1 MGRNNEWAFTP
12 GGNPRPARIKGRWRI
27 VIVEEPVLS
36 IRGIHKQFYG
46 NTVLKG
52 VDLDV
57 GAGEI
62 HGLVGENGAGKT
74 TLMNILFGMPVIHET
89 GGFGGEVWF
98 KGSKADF
105 RSPGDAMTAGIG
117 MVHQEFMLL
126 PGFTVTENIK
136 LNRETTYPNFLSGIA
151 GRRMETLDVPAMR
164 IDARRALDKLE
175 MSIDEWIPVAG
186 MPVGHMQF
194 IEIARE
200 IDKKTVSL
208 LVLDEPTAVLTE
220 GEAAGLLRAMRIVAS
235 SGIAILFITH
245 RLDEVVEVA
254 DRITVLRDGEV
265 VGRMKGGEAK
275 VARLAELMV
284 GRSLEQGARQG
295 DEGRLSGAPVALR
308 LKNLEVDMPGEV
320 VKGVSLEIRK
330 GEILG
335 LGGLAGHGKLG
346 VANGIMGLKPAS
358 GAVEKN
364 GSSVPLNDPKGALNA
379 GLAFLSE
386 DRRGVGLLLDDS
398 VEDNIVVAGM
408 MAQGKFL
415 KRMFLLPLKMR
426 DNGAIRSHASNMVRK
441 LDIRCTSTKQR
452 VRQISGGNQQK
463 ICVAKALTL
472 EPDVLLVSEPTRGI
486 DVGAKERVLDE
497 LLRLNR
503 EDGITVIM
511 TSSELNELRKI
522 CDRIAIMHGG
532 RISSVLD
539 PGASDAAFGLAM
551 AGKEK
556 TADAG

>member
-1 MGRNNEWAFTP
+1 
-12 GGNPRPARIKGRWRI
+12 
-27 VIVEEPVLS
+27 PVLS
-36 IRGIHKQFYG
+36 MRDVHKEFYG

-52 VDLDV
+52 VSLDV
-57 GAGEI
+57 KPGEI

-74 TLMNILFGMPVIHET
+74 TLMNILFGMPVIRET
-89 GGFGGEVWF
+89 GGFTGEVLF
-98 KGSKADF
+98 KSTKVDF
-105 RSPGDAMTAGIG
+105 RSPADAMRAGIG

-136 LNRETTYPNFLSGIA
+136 LNREITRPNTVSRLVS
-151 GRRMETLDVPAMR
+151 RRLETLDVPAMR
-164 IDARRALDKLE
+164 RDSRRALDRLE
-175 MSIDEWIPVAG
+175 MSIDEWAPVAG

-200 IDKKTVSL
+200 IDKQQASL

-220 GEAAGLLRAMRIVAS
+220 GEAANLLRAMKIVAS

-245 RLDEVVEVA
+245 RLDEVVEAA

-265 VGRMKGGEAK
+265 VGRMRRDEAR
-275 VARLAELMV
+275 VDRIAELMV
-284 GRSLEQGARQG
+284 GRSLEQGARHG
-295 DEGRLSGAPVALR
+295 DESRLAGAPVLLR
-308 LKNLEVDMPGEV
+308 IRDLEVDMPGEV
-320 VKGVSLEIRK
+320 VRGVSLDLRK

-346 VANGIMGLKPAS
+346 VANGIMGLKPAR
-358 GAVEKN
+358 GALEKN
-364 GSSVPLNDPKGALNA
+364 GLTIPLNNPRGALNS

-386 DRRGVGLLLDDS
+386 DRRGVGLLLDETI
-398 VEDNIVVAGM
+398 EDNIVVAGM
-408 MAQGKFL
+408 MVQGKFL
-415 KRMFLLPLKMR
+415 RRMSLLPLQVR
-426 DNGAIRSHASNMVRK
+426 DGKAIRAHASEMVSM
-441 LDIRCTSTKQR
+441 LDIRCTSTRQR

-472 EPDVLLVSEPTRGI
+472 DPDVLLVSEPTRGI

-503 EDGITVIM
+503 EKGITILM
-511 TSSELNELRKI
+511 TSSELNELRKV

-532 RISSVLD
+532 RISGILD
-539 PGASDAAFGLAM
+539 PGAPDAAFGLAM
-551 AGKEK
+551 AGKEWMSR
-556 TADAG
+556 AG